1 MSALLHLSS
10 TPPKINHFIKPTSP
24 FDVVS
29 AARRLALSS
38 EQFAA
43 ALEYTKA
50 ISRGLAGKFM
60 DALMATLGNDT
71 VMSVAQACS
80 KRVPSSPR
88 RMKRLTT

>member
-1 MSALLHLSS
+1 M
-10 TPPKINHFIKPTSP
+10 SP

-71 VMSVAQACS
+71 VMIMDDTCAMAE
-80 KRVPSSPR
+80 
-88 RMKRLTT
+88 L